1 MTKQDFKTIVG
12 NGFFS
17 CAWIKNNGQVG
28 IVKRAILGEHAH
40 RHTNNPQ
47 LPIREHQDYVLG
59 FRVGN
64 GLLPEHKRWVNINP
78 TTVFKLNGVKYA
90 RQ

>member
-17 CAWIKNNGQVG
+17 CAWIKNNGRVG

-47 LPIREHQDYVLG
+47 
-59 FRVGN
+59 
-64 GLLPEHKRWVNINP
+64 
-78 TTVFKLNGVKYA
+78 
-90 RQ
+90 